1 MLGGLVPTSVTLE
14 SYHFVASIYLVPML
28 SLSSSSRSP
37 HYLSMLL
44 VTFHTTVVVTLDPVS
59 AFP

>member
-1 MLGGLVPTSVTLE
+1 MPTSVTLE